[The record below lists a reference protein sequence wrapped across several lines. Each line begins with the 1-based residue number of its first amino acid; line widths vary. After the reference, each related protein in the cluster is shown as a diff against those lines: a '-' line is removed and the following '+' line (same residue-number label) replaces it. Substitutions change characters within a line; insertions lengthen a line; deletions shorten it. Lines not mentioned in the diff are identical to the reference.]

1 MIKQLISQALNGFS
15 LVDLP
20 FLLLQLSVSAFLAI
34 ILRQIWLKK
43 HSTNVEESGLL
54 KYLLPLQVI
63 LTLMA
68 IFSLQSPWMIVLFGF
83 LAIMPLLGNNNTDT
97 KTKVFYMTIVA
108 VAFGCGAANL
118 MVTSIV
124 IIFVI
129 IPLLY
134 LIK

>member
-20 FLLLQLSVSAFLAI
+20 FLILQLSVSAFLAI
-34 ILRQIWLKK
+34 ILRMIWQKK
-43 HSTNVEESGLL
+43 HSNSENDVLL
-54 KYLLPLQVI
+54 KYLVPLQII
-63 LTLMA
+63 LTLVA

-83 LAIMPLLGNNNTDT
+83 IAIMPLLGSSNLEA
-97 KTKVFYMTIVA
+97 KTKVFYTIV
-108 VAFGCGAANL
+108 VVLAFGCGAANL
-118 MVTSIV
+118 FVTSL
-124 IIFVI
+124 IILLVI